1 MANRSNVMGLHGLK
15 NKPHR
20 NSFDLSHRNLFTAK
34 IGELLPCFVQ
44 ELNPGDSIKVDTS
57 YFTRTAPL
65 QSNAFTRLRENV
77 QYFFVPYSALWKF
90 FDSQVLNMTKNAN
103 NGTISRVASSFST
116 PQSVTTAMPCV
127 NYKTIHQYL
136 MSLIDTPKA
145 SLTSDNSGPEF
156 IRGTYRHAESAKL
169 LQLLGYG
176 NFPEQFAEF
185 SARCTSDSEKF
196 KLDDLDNA
204 PYLSIFRLLAYHKI
218 VNDHYLY
225 RQWQPYDPTLCN
237 VDYLVPSNS
246 NNGILSIDSAVQ
258 NVISK
263 RSFERLNLFDMRFS
277 NLPLDYF
284 SGVLPTA
291 QYGDESVVSLSGSGS
306 SSVTKVDVLSDAPSL
321 DNLRFTRSGLPSNSS
336 LGSLYLSRTSSGLNT
351 EEFELIGKN
360 VDVDY
365 DITGI
370 SGTSSPSSKV
380 SVVKDISGSGS
391 GSAAFSIL
399 ALRNAM
405 ALQRYKEIQLANDV
419 DFQSQVEA
427 HFGIKPNDKDENSLF
442 IGGSSSMININEQVN
457 QNLTDPQ
464 SAVYGAAP
472 QGNGSANMKFTAKT
486 YGVVI
491 GIYRCTPVLDF
502 EHVGID
508 RTLLKT
514 DASDFVI
521 PELDSIGMQQTFKCE
536 VLAPAAHNDRI
547 KYINGAFDFTSTFG
561 YAPRY
566 AEFKTSFDR
575 FNGAFCDSL
584 KSWVAGLNFDLY
596 NQQILTTQGALNAPN
611 FFQCRPDIVKNIFGV
626 TQFNTSN
633 DDPLYVGLVNMCYA
647 TRNLSRYGLP
657 YSN

>member
-15 NKPHR
+15 NKPSR
-20 NSFDLSHRNLFTAK
+20 NSFDLSYRNLFTAK
-34 IGELLPCFVQ
+34 VGELLPCFVQ
-44 ELNPGDSIKVDTS
+44 ELNPGDSVKVNTS

-77 QYFFVPYSALWKF
+77 QFFFVPYSALWKY

-103 NGTISRVASSFST
+103 NGSVSRVAASFSS
-116 PQSVTTAMPCV
+116 PQSVTTGMPCV
-127 NYKTIHQYL
+127 NYRTIHQYL
-136 MSLIDTPKA
+136 MALINAKSPF
-145 SLTSDNSGPEF
+145 LTSDNSGSVF
-156 IRGTYRHAESAKL
+156 IRGCYRHAESAKL

-185 SARCTSDSEKF
+185 TDRCKTDGEKF
-196 KLDDLDNA
+196 KIDDFKNP

-237 VDYLVPSNS
+237 VDYLVPKGSAS
-246 NNGILSIDSAVQ
+246 DLLSIDSDVQ
-258 NVISK
+258 HIISNP
-263 RSFERLNLFDMRFS
+263 SQFERFNLFDMRFS

-291 QYGDESVVSLSGSGS
+291 QFGSESVVSLSNPTDVPT
-306 SSVTKVDVLSDAPSL
+306 SVDYTKWH
-321 DNLRFTRSGLPSNSS
+321 
-336 LGSLYLSRTSSGLNT
+336 TSSGGHS
-351 EEFELIGKN
+351 IP
-360 VDVDY
+360 
-365 DITGI
+365 
-370 SGTSSPSSKV
+370 SGSVSSSTTSSNTLSINGTNIEHIHTIQRN
-380 SVVKDISGSGS
+380 SVHTDL
-391 GSAAFSIL
+391 SIT
-399 ALRNAM
+399 ALRNSI

-419 DFQSQVEA
+419 DFQSQIEA

-442 IGGSSSMININEQVN
+442 IGGGSSMININEQVN
-457 QNLTDPQ
+457 QNLSDPK

-472 QGNGSANMKFTAKT
+472 QGNGSANIKFTAKT

-508 RTLLKT
+508 RTLMKT
-514 DASDFVI
+514 DAADFVI

-547 KYINGAFDFTSTFG
+547 KYVNQSSVPFDFTETYG

-566 AEFKTSFDR
+566 SEFKTSFDR
-575 FNGAFCDSL
+575 FNGAFCDTL
-584 KSWVAGLNFDLY
+584 KSWVAGLNFDLF
-596 NQQILTTQGALNAPN
+596 NQSVLSTSGALNAPN

-626 TQFNTSN
+626 QEFKTSN

-657 YSN
+657 YAN

>member
-20 NSFDLSHRNLFTAK
+20 NSFDLSYRNLFTAK
-34 IGELLPCFVQ
+34 VGELLPCFVQ
-44 ELNPGDSIKVDTS
+44 ELNPGDSIKVNTS

-77 QYFFVPYSALWKF
+77 QFFFVPYSSLWKY
-90 FDSQVLNMTKNAN
+90 FDSQVINMTKNAN
-103 NGTISRVASSFST
+103 GGSVSRVASSINASQPVSTQMPVFSYRA
-116 PQSVTTAMPCV
+116 V
-127 NYKTIHQYL
+127 HEYL
-136 MSLIDTPKA
+136 LSLINTPSSDLA
-145 SLTSDNSGPEF
+145 SNDLGPQF
-156 IRGTYRHAESAKL
+156 IRGCYRHAESAKL

-185 SARCTSDSEKF
+185 SARLSSDGDKF
-196 KLDDLDNA
+196 KIDNMDNS
-204 PYLSIFRLLAYHKI
+204 PYLSVFRLLAYHKI
-218 VNDHYLY
+218 CNDHYLY
-225 RQWQPYDPTLCN
+225 RQWQPYDARLCN
-237 VDYLVPSNS
+237 IDYMIPSS
-246 NNGILSIDSAVQ
+246 SGILSLDSQIA
-258 NVISK
+258 NLSSSAINL
-263 RSFERLNLFDMRFS
+263 EHLNFFDMRFS

-291 QYGDESVVSLSGSGS
+291 QFGEQSVVNLNLGTASGNASLSGTTSKDIGKWNDGS
-306 SSVTKVDVLSDAPSL
+306 LPSL
-321 DNLRFTRSGLPSNSS
+321 KQV
-336 LGSLYLSRTSSGLNT
+336 YTSSGGNLCYQDPLT
-351 EEFELIGKN
+351 VLAHQHI
-360 VDVDY
+360 
-365 DITGI
+365 I
-370 SGTSSPSSKV
+370 SGTAS
-380 SVVKDISGSGS
+380 INTELNGSL
-391 GSAAFSIL
+391 SII
-399 ALRNAM
+399 ALRNAL
-405 ALQRYKEIQLANDV
+405 AIQRYKEIQLANDV

-442 IGGSSSMININEQVN
+442 IGGASSMININEQVN
-457 QNLTDPQ
+457 QNLSDPK

-472 QGNGSANMKFTAKT
+472 QGNGSANIKFTAKT
-486 YGVVI
+486 YGVVL

-508 RTLLKT
+508 RTLMKS

-536 VLAPAAHNDRI
+536 VLAPGCHNNRI
-547 KYINGAFDFTSTFG
+547 SYVTQNEPFDFSGTYG

-584 KSWVAGLNFDLY
+584 KSWVCGLDFNLF
-596 NQQILTTQGALNAPN
+596 NQQVISTYNALNAPN
-611 FFQCRPDIVKNIFGV
+611 FFQCRPDIVRNIFGI
-626 TQFNTSN
+626 TKFRTSN